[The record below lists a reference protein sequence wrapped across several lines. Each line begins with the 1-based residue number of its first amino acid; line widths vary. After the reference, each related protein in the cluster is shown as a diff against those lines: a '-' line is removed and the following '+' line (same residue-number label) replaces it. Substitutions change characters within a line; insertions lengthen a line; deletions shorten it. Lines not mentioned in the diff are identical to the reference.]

1 MMSKGTDMDLLD
13 FIGYAFTAVIVLI
26 LCAALEAYVDGGE

>member
-1 MMSKGTDMDLLD
+1 MDLLD
-13 FIGYAFTAVIVLI
+13 FIGYASTVVIVLV

>member
-1 MMSKGTDMDLLD
+1 MDLLD
-13 FIGYAFTAVIVLI
+13 FIGYAFTVVIVLV